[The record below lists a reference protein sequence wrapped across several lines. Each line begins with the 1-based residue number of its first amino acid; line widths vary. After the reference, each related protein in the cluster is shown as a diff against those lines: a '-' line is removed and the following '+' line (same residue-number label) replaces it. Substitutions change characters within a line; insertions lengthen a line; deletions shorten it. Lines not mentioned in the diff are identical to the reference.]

1 MRFGRTLPPAAAP
14 IYFRDLI
21 AGFRGHIR
29 GAREIE
35 GLERDLKGF
44 FGVRYCFTVS
54 SGKTALFVILR
65 ALKAL
70 HEERDE
76 VLIPAYTCYSVPSA
90 IVRAGLRV
98 RLCDVDPGSLDFDFD
113 QLSRALPLERVQ
125 GHAGRESLHPKNEE
139 LGRANHGHSRL
150 LAVLGIHLFGLP
162 ADIEKLRELIGDPY
176 VTIVEDAAQAMGG
189 YWKGQKLGTLGDV
202 GFFSLGRGKA
212 LSAVE
217 GGVILTNRE
226 DIAEEIMNAVK
237 ILPGL
242 SVMALI
248 SIMVKAVAMIIF
260 LRPGLFWLPKSLP
273 FLRLGET
280 IYDPN
285 FRMNRMSMFQAGL
298 AKGWKEKLA
307 KLRHVRAENAAS
319 WASSPI
325 DHRFFHYALVNGKRQ
340 NLVRYPIRVRNGELR
355 QWMLTES
362 EKRGLGIMPG
372 YPDSID
378 GIGELGSHLPHPG
391 FPLAKRISREII
403 TLPVHSFVSSRDK
416 EEILSLLQ
424 GRRDPSATAPSG

>member
-21 AGFRGHIR
+21 AGFRGYIR

-44 FGVRYCFTVS
+44 FGVRYCFIVS

-90 IVRAGLRV
+90 IVRAGLKV
-98 RLCDVDPGSLDFDFD
+98 RLCDVNPESLDFDFE
-113 QLSRALPLERVQ
+113 QLSGALPLERVQ
-125 GHAGRESLHPKNEE
+125 GHAGRESLHPKDEE
-139 LGRANHGHSRL
+139 SDRANHEHSRL

-189 YWKGQKLGTLGDV
+189 SWKGQKIGTLGDV

-212 LSAVE
+212 LSTVE

-226 DIAEEIMNAVK
+226 DIAEEIMNAAK
-237 ILPGL
+237 ILPSL
-242 SVMALI
+242 SVTALI
-248 SIMVKAVAMIIF
+248 SIMAKAVAMTIF
-260 LRPGLFWLPKSLP
+260 LRPALFWLPKSLP

-285 FRMNRMSMFQAGL
+285 FRMNRVSGFQAGL
-298 AKGWKEKLA
+298 AKRWKEKLA
-307 KLRHVRAENAAS
+307 KLQNVRGENAAK
-319 WASSPI
+319 WASLPG
-325 DHRFFHYALVNGKRQ
+325 DPRLFHYPLGQGNTR
-340 NLVRYPIRVRNGELR
+340 NLVRYPIRVLNDGLR
-355 QWMLTES
+355 KRVLMES

-372 YPDSID
+372 YPDSVD
-378 GIGELGSHLPHPG
+378 GIGELNADFREQS
-391 FPLAKRISREII
+391 FPSAKRISREII
-403 TLPVHSFVSSRDK
+403 TLPVHSFVSNEDRQ
-416 EEILSLLQ
+416 EILSLL
-424 GRRDPSATAPSG
+424 